1 MDDTSEIIET
11 EESQP
16 NTNDVYHTM
25 FADYPDI
32 VGAEQLCDT
41 PNASRTQDPSGEDRG
56 NKLRSATRTKQTV
69 KTGQCAENREL
80 RLVGLAL
87 YYDSRYN

>member
-1 MDDTSEIIET
+1 MS
-11 EESQP
+11 
-16 NTNDVYHTM
+16 DVT
-25 FADYPDI
+25 
-32 VGAEQLCDT
+32 QWQST

-56 NKLRSATRTKQTV
+56 HKLRSATRTKQAV